1 MSKFLYSPEEPC
13 LLACIHQP
21 TRKQVPK
28 KKEPEAAQHLN
39 LCGKAA
45 WDLLCNNKEI
55 ERKDF
60 GSMDK
65 DGNDKVDT
73 FKPSMCWPPKCVK
86 FEGTVLPYTYQGPP
100 IFLVLTSIIQVT
112 QTFSLYLT
120 L

>member
-1 MSKFLYSPEEPC
+1 MTETTTPLVD
-13 LLACIHQP
+13 QP

-100 IFLVLTSIIQVT
+100 IFLVVTSIIQVT
-112 QTFSLYLT
+112 ETFFYILLCS
-120 L
+120 